1 VDHFPAF
8 NNVVYVHIPKELQIK
23 FDSKSLKTFFWG
35 YCFHSKVYHL
45 CNTKKQCIIISRNM
59 TFEEISSFDGM
70 STTTN
75 ENFGLFYNVQKTFTS
90 Q

>member
-1 VDHFPAF
+1 
-8 NNVVYVHIPKELQIK
+8 
-23 FDSKSLKTFFWG
+23 
-35 YCFHSKVYHL
+35 
-45 CNTKKQCIIISRNM
+45 M

-90 Q
+90 QWIDGKMEDVHSVIIVIKLVQQYLQANNDVL